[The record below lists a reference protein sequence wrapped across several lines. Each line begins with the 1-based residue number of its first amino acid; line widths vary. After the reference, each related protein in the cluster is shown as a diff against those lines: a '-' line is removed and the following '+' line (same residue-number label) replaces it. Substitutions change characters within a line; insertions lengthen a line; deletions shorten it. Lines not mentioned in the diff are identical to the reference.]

1 MENLSQLDD
10 LLRALGE
17 GRGSQAM
24 LWQSGIIAAS
34 LALGWLISWR
44 LKPRIVS
51 EDVLRWKLGRGGL
64 ARVAFPLLT
73 LVFLL
78 IGKAVYGRGHP
89 LAILN
94 VAVSLVTAF
103 ALVRLALYILRHVFP
118 PNPMLKASE
127 RFIAFILWGWMA
139 LYITG
144 WHTVVRDF
152 LHDELAFKVGKV
164 DLSAL
169 DLLQGFGAIIVT
181 LLIALW
187 LARLLESRLMGQE
200 DMDMS
205 LRVVLSKF
213 VRALFLVVAVLIALQ
228 FAGIDFTLLS
238 VFGGALGVGI
248 GFGLQK
254 VASNYISGFI
264 ILLDRSIRP
273 GDMITADNRYGTVS
287 QLNARYTVVRSLD
300 GTESIIPNDT
310 LMTTTV
316 INHSYSDQRIL
327 LKLAVQVSY
336 ASPLDEVLVLL
347 VDAAAGEP
355 RVLKDPA
362 PGAVVTG
369 FGESGIDLEVQFWIA
384 DPQNG
389 QSALKSSIYLAI
401 WRAFKTHG
409 VEIPYPQRELRITK
423 SDEKT
428 G

>member
-144 WHTVVRDF
+144 WHTLVRDF

-187 LARLLESRLMGQE
+187 LGRLLESRLMGQE

-401 WRAFKTHG
+401 WRAFKTQG
-409 VEIPYPQRELRITK
+409 IEIPYPQRELRITK

>member
-103 ALVRLALYILRHVFP
+103 ALVRLAVYILRHVFP

-144 WHTVVRDF
+144 WHTLVRDF

-187 LARLLESRLMGQE
+187 LGRLLESRLMGQE

-336 ASPLDEVLVLL
+336 ASPLDEVLDLL

-401 WRAFKTHG
+401 WRAFKTQG

>member
-144 WHTVVRDF
+144 WHTLVRDF

-169 DLLQGFGAIIVT
+169 DLLQGFGAIVVT

-401 WRAFKTHG
+401 WRAFKTQG

>member
-401 WRAFKTHG
+401 WRAFKTQG
-409 VEIPYPQRELRITK
+409 IEIPYPQRELRITK

>member
-187 LARLLESRLMGQE
+187 LGRLLESRLMGQE
-200 DMDMS
+200 HMDMS

-401 WRAFKTHG
+401 WRAFKTQG
-409 VEIPYPQRELRITK
+409 IEIPYPQRELRITK

>member
-17 GRGSQAM
+17 GRGSLAM

-64 ARVAFPLLT
+64 ARVTFPLLT

-169 DLLQGFGAIIVT
+169 DLLQGFGAIVVT

-200 DMDMS
+200 HMDMS

-369 FGESGIDLEVQFWIA
+369 FGESGINLEVQFWIA

-401 WRAFKTHG
+401 WRAFKTQG
-409 VEIPYPQRELRITK
+409 IEIPYPQRELRITK

>member
-17 GRGSQAM
+17 GRGSLAM

-144 WHTVVRDF
+144 WHTLVRDF

-187 LARLLESRLMGQE
+187 LGRLLESRLMGQE

-316 INHSYSDQRIL
+316 INHSYSDKRIL

-401 WRAFKTHG
+401 WRAFKTQG

>member
-144 WHTVVRDF
+144 WHTLVRDF

-200 DMDMS
+200 HMDMS

-401 WRAFKTHG
+401 WRAFKTQG
-409 VEIPYPQRELRITK
+409 IEIPYPQRELRITK